1 MSFPGLTTGTSSE
14 AVPLLAGPR
23 HEEILSALHAHLK
36 PRTYLEIGVEHG
48 ETLRLARCPSIG
60 IDPEMQIDHR
70 AIGEK
75 PACLLYSTRSDRFFE
90 TYDPEALLGDRID
103 FAFLDGMHLFEFL
116 LRDFI
121 NVERHCRRN
130 SLIVLH
136 DCVPTDLYLARRHR
150 EDEALRG
157 TTRIAGGWCGD
168 VWKMVLILREYRPDL
183 RIYAFDA
190 GADRHGHR
198 HESRP
203 SFAGAFR
210 SVCRS
215 GRNVWGARPGGVWP
229 AALPRRT
236 GPKGRSGANR
246 PGRTCAIL
254 LAVTGGGGPDRTAIM
269 DQHVSN
275 VHALDCRQFALGL
288 RLPGCPDRLA

>member
-1 MSFPGLTTGTSSE
+1 MSFPGLTTGTRSE

-60 IDPEMQIDHR
+60 IDPNMQIDHQ

-75 PACLLYSTRSDRFFE
+75 PACLLYRMGSDRFFE

-136 DCVPTDLYLARRHR
+136 DYVPTDLYLARRHR

-157 TTRIAGGWCGD
+157 TTRIVGGWCGD

-183 RIYAFDA
+183 RIYGFDA
-190 GADRHGHR
+190 ALTGMVIVTKLPIGM
-198 HESRP
+198 SK
-203 SFAGAFR
+203 R
-210 SVCRS
+210 SKRS
-215 GRNVWGARPGGVWP
+215 GRSIWGSMACS
-229 AALPRRT
+229 AT
-236 GPKGRSGANR
+236 STGANR

-254 LAVTGGGGPDRTAIM
+254 LAVTWRRARTAQRSIG
-269 DQHVSN
+269 QRRRVSDPRP
-275 VHALDCRQFALGL
+275 HFPPPLEHLGRAGGAISTGRQPRNPRRSKG
-288 RLPGCPDRLA
+288 D

>member
-1 MSFPGLTTGTSSE
+1 MSFPGLTTGTRSE

-60 IDPEMQIDHR
+60 IDPNMQIDHQ

-75 PACLLYSTRSDRFFE
+75 PACLLYRMGSDRFFE

-136 DCVPTDLYLARRHR
+136 DCVPTDLHLARRHR
-150 EDEALRG
+150 EDEALRE
-157 TTRIAGGWCGD
+157 TTRIVGGWCGD
-168 VWKMVLILREYRPDL
+168 VWKTVLILREYRPDL
-183 RIYAFDA
+183 RIHGFDA
-190 GADRHGHR
+190 ALTGMVIVTNLDPQSEALSDRYV
-198 HESRP
+198 E
-203 SFAGAFR
+203 
-210 SVCRS
+210 
-215 GRNVWGARPGGVWP
+215 
-229 AALPRRT
+229 
-236 GPKGRSGANR
+236 
-246 PGRTCAIL
+246 
-254 LAVTGGGGPDRTAIM
+254 AVETFG
-269 DQHVSN
+269 
-275 VHALDCRQFALGL
+275 ALDLGEYGLQRYLDELALKDARVLTEPVGL
-288 RLPGCPDRLA
+288 ARYFWL

>member
-1 MSFPGLTTGTSSE
+1 MSFPGLTTGTRSE

-60 IDPEMQIDHR
+60 IDPNTQIDHQ

-75 PACLLYSTRSDRFFE
+75 PACLLYRMGSDRFFE

-136 DCVPTDLYLARRHR
+136 DGVPTDLHLARRHR
-150 EDEALRG
+150 EDEALRE
-157 TTRIAGGWCGD
+157 TTRIVGGWCGD
-168 VWKMVLILREYRPDL
+168 VWKTVLILREYRPDL
-183 RIYAFDA
+183 RIYGFDA
-190 GADRHGHR
+190 ALTGMVIVTNLDPQSEALSDRYV
-198 HESRP
+198 E
-203 SFAGAFR
+203 
-210 SVCRS
+210 
-215 GRNVWGARPGGVWP
+215 
-229 AALPRRT
+229 
-236 GPKGRSGANR
+236 
-246 PGRTCAIL
+246 
-254 LAVTGGGGPDRTAIM
+254 AVETFG
-269 DQHVSN
+269 
-275 VHALDCRQFALGL
+275 ALDLGEYGLQRYLDELALKDARVLTDPVGL
-288 RLPGCPDRLA
+288 ARYFWL